1 MKKVLIINASARMQN
16 SQSRKLTEVFTE
28 HWKSLYG
35 DSAIT
40 FRDLAKANVPHITES
55 WLNATLKPA
64 KDRTEEDVDILS
76 TSDTYIA
83 ELRQADIIVL
93 GTPMYNWSIPSS
105 LKAFVDQVLRHNET
119 FTVNPGNA
127 QQPYTGLLENKILCL
142 LVARGGQS
150 YESGQANAHLNF
162 QTTYLKTVF
171 NMMGIHNI
179 HLVAVNGTAMDKE
192 ELKKSITTA
201 HHAVKELIAQGLI

>member
-1 MKKVLIINASARMQN
+1 MKKVLIINASARTQN
-16 SQSRKLTEVFTE
+16 SQSRKLTEVFTD

-40 FRDLAKANVPHITES
+40 FRELANTNVPHITES
-55 WLNATLKPA
+55 WLNANLKPA
-64 KDRTEEDVDILS
+64 KERTAEDVAILS

-93 GTPMYNWSIPSS
+93 GTPMYNWSIPST
-105 LKAFVDQVLRHNET
+105 LKAFLDQVLRHNQT
-119 FTVNPGNA
+119 FSVNPDNA
-127 QQPYTGLLENKILCL
+127 QQPYIGLLENKILCL

-150 YESGQANAHLNF
+150 YESGQPNASLNF

-171 NMMGIHNI
+171 NIMGIYDI
-179 HLVAVNGTAMDKE
+179 HIVAVNGTAMDKE
-192 ELKKSITTA
+192 ELKKSVAAA
-201 HHAVKELIAQGLI
+201 HHAVKELIAQELS